1 MYRTRTYIAADWDGD
16 IDAVNALHNWNNGK
30 KWSLSFTDA
39 HDLTKSSDSSL
50 NCSIKASLSTRMDA
64 SKTFVLIVG
73 KDTKSRKAGECTYCN
88 NYKGGKCLTGHTINN
103 DSFIEY

>member
-39 HDLTKSSDSSL
+39 HDLTKSSD
-50 NCSIKASLSTRMDA
+50 
-64 SKTFVLIVG
+64 
-73 KDTKSRKAGECTYCN
+73 
-88 NYKGGKCLTGHTINN
+88 
-103 DSFIEY
+103 

>member
-39 HDLTKSSDSSL
+39 HDLT
-50 NCSIKASLSTRMDA
+50 NQVIA
-64 SKTFVLIVG
+64 V
-73 KDTKSRKAGECTYCN
+73 
-88 NYKGGKCLTGHTINN
+88 
-103 DSFIEY
+103 